1 LRLEIRVKGSLLV
14 GGVSPPSLVFGRA
27 TARTKTGEPYLP
39 ASALKGLIRHSLG
52 RLLAG
57 AGITCCT
64 GAGPELTCS
73 GDDPCPVCRLFGRPG
88 HEGKVKFSDAH
99 LAPNQTGMACLFSE
113 GGPGAPHRP
122 TGLGYTMRP
131 GLAVFR
137 KTGTALEDHLFFFE
151 STALP
156 GEEMLFTADL
166 TVLAELTPEEET
178 WLKAAAAAVMAV
190 GAGKTRGLGAAR
202 MAIISPGAG
211 ESEKE
216 SGRASRTGEGER
228 ARDAEG
234 AGAEGQ
240 VARRRAPKPISVT
253 LTLDPR
259 EPVRLTPEKSAGRFY
274 ETLDYVPGAVVR
286 GAAAAAVA
294 RHLGP
299 EARRELFL
307 QRPLSFSNLYPAG
320 NPQPWP
326 IPVPL
331 TARRCRV
338 EPPGARASKAA
349 EGHGVYDVVL
359 TEIVAGALS
368 EALGGERGDL
378 GARDVC
384 PRCQGPLRPLPGGY
398 LSVVPEAG
406 PERGVVTKA
415 AIDRR
420 VGTVLEGAL
429 YSYSWLDPD
438 TCNVDSQRLKYFGTV
453 TAGSEEDLANLRQAL
468 GEGLVIGGGRSRG
481 FGSCLTLLG
490 EPEEQA
496 AGKAAGEVTGK
507 TAKDVIYF
515 NGALGRLARTALKV
529 LGPGA
534 MGAEANGLSP
544 GGLTAQRLHQ
554 LAALA
559 EWAGQTEDGTPATNE
574 AGGPET
580 RVYASLTLTSH
591 LILPSWDDPR
601 EEVERL
607 LPEGSTIERL
617 YVRSTRV
624 GGWNAALGIEKD
636 LTPAIVMGS
645 VIVFSLSGHSRKDMA
660 EALVTWVS
668 ESSGGLGLRTA
679 EGFGRFSLCHPF
691 HANHP
696 LPISGGEDSAN

>member
-1 LRLEIRVKGSLLV
+1 MKGSLLV

-27 TARTKTGEPYLP
+27 TARTKTGDPYLP

-99 LAPNQTGMACLFSE
+99 LAPNQAGMASLFSE
-113 GGPGAPHRP
+113 GGPGVPHHP

-156 GEEMLFTADL
+156 DEEMLFTADL

-202 MAIISPGAG
+202 MAIISHPR

-216 SGRASRTGEGER
+216 PGQAGRTGVDER
-228 ARDAEG
+228 AKTAESV
-234 AGAEGQ
+234 GAEGQ
-240 VARRRAPKPISVT
+240 VARKRDPKPVSVT
-253 LTLDPR
+253 LTLNPR

-307 QRPLSFSNLYPAG
+307 QRPLSFSNLYPARD
-320 NPQPWP
+320 PRPWP

-338 EPPGARASKAA
+338 EPPGAREPKSAA
-349 EGHGVYDVVL
+349 AHGVYDVVL
-359 TEIVAGALS
+359 TEIVADALS
-368 EALGGERGDL
+368 EALGGEQGDL
-378 GARDVC
+378 GARDLC

-398 LSVVPEAG
+398 LAVAPEAG

-438 TCNVDSQRLKYFGTV
+438 TGNDDSERLKYLGTV
-453 TAGSEEDLANLRQAL
+453 AAGSEEDLADLRQAL

-481 FGSCLTLLG
+481 FGSCRTLLG
-490 EPEEQA
+490 EPEGQE
-496 AGKAAGEVTGK
+496 AGKAAEDLT
-507 TAKDVIYF
+507 YF
-515 NGALGRLARTALKV
+515 NHELGKLARSALKV

-534 MGAEANGLSP
+534 VGAEANGSAPDGEAHGSSP
-544 GGLTAQRLHQ
+544 GDPTAQRLLQ

-559 EWAGQTEDGTPATNE
+559 QWAGQTEDGTPATSE
-574 AGGPET
+574 AGGGPQA
-580 RVYASLTLTSH
+580 RIYASLTLTSH

-601 EEVERL
+601 EEVGRL
-607 LPEGSTIERL
+607 LPEGSTLERL

-645 VIVFSLSGHSRKDMA
+645 VIVFSLSGRSRKDMA

>member
-1 LRLEIRVKGSLLV
+1 LLLEIRVKGSLLV

-57 AGITCCT
+57 AEIACCT

-73 GDDPCPVCRLFGRPG
+73 GDDDPCPVCRLFGRPG

-99 LAPNQTGMACLFSE
+99 LAPNQAGMTSLFSK
-113 GGPGAPHRP
+113 GDSRTPHRP

-137 KTGTALEDHLFFFE
+137 KTGTALEDHLFFSE
-151 STALP
+151 MTALP
-156 GEEMLFTADL
+156 GKEMLFTADL
-166 TVLAELTPEEET
+166 TVLAELAPEEET
-178 WLKAAAAAVMAV
+178 WLKAAAATVIAV
-190 GAGKTRGLGAAR
+190 GGGKTRGLGTAS
-202 MAIISPGAG
+202 MAIIGPGER
-211 ESEKE
+211 ESDKE
-216 SGRASRTGEGER
+216 SYRASRTGEV
-228 ARDAEG
+228 
-234 AGAEGQ
+234 AEGQ
-240 VARRRAPKPISVT
+240 VVT

-259 EPVRLTPEKSAGRFY
+259 EPIRLTPDKSAGRFY

-307 QRPLSFSNLYPAG
+307 QRPLSFSNLYPARDSRLR
-320 NPQPWP
+320 P

-338 EPPGARASKAA
+338 EPPGAREPQTA

-359 TEIVAGALS
+359 TEIVADALS
-368 EALGGERGDL
+368 EALGGDRGDL

-384 PRCQGPLRPLPGGY
+384 PRCQGPLQPLPGGY
-398 LSVVPEAG
+398 IFVVPEAG

-438 TCNVDSQRLKYFGTV
+438 IDNDDSERLKYFGTV
-453 TAGSEEDLANLRQAL
+453 TAASEEDLASLRQAL

-481 FGSCLTLLG
+481 FGSCRTLLG
-490 EPEEQA
+490 EPESQA
-496 AGKAAGEVTGK
+496 TGK
-507 TAKDVIYF
+507 TAQDLADF
-515 NGALGRLARTALKV
+515 NRELGRLTPTALK
-529 LGPGA
+529 GMEPGMA
-534 MGAEANGLSP
+534 
-544 GGLTAQRLHQ
+544 
-554 LAALA
+554 
-559 EWAGQTEDGTPATNE
+559 
-574 AGGPET
+574 

-601 EEVERL
+601 EEVGRL

-645 VIVFSLSGHSRKDMA
+645 VIVFSLSGHSQKDMT
-660 EALVTWVS
+660 EAVVTWVNGR
-668 ESSGGLGLRTA
+668 SGGLGLRTA

-691 HANHP
+691 HTTHP
-696 LPISGGEDSAN
+696 LPITGGEDSASRNTGQA

>member
-1 LRLEIRVKGSLLV
+1 LRLEIRVTGSLLV
-14 GGVSPPSLVFGRA
+14 GGVSPPSLISDRA

-57 AGITCCT
+57 AGITCCA

-88 HEGKVKFSDAH
+88 QEGKVKFSDAH
-99 LAPNQTGMACLFSE
+99 LAPNQAGMGSLFSE
-113 GGPGAPHRP
+113 GGPGAPNRP

-156 GEEMLFTADL
+156 GEELLFTADL
-166 TVLAELTPEEET
+166 TVLAELAPEEET
-178 WLKAAAAAVMAV
+178 WLKAAAAAVLAV

-202 MAIISPGAG
+202 MAIISHPR

-216 SGRASRTGEGER
+216 PGRAGVEEGPK
-228 ARDAEG
+228 AAES
-234 AGAEGQ
+234 AGAEGLA
-240 VARRRAPKPISVT
+240 ARKRNPKPVSVT
-253 LTLDPR
+253 LILDPR
-259 EPVRLTPEKSAGRFY
+259 EPIRLTPEKSAGRFY
-274 ETLDYVPGAVVR
+274 ETLDYVPGGVVR

-294 RHLGP
+294 RHFGP

-307 QRPLSFSNLYPAG
+307 QRPLSFSNLYPARD
-320 NPQPWP
+320 PQPWP

-331 TARRCRV
+331 TSRRCRV
-338 EPPGARASKAA
+338 EPPGTRGLRTAG
-349 EGHGVYDVVL
+349 GHGVYDVAL
-359 TEIVAGALS
+359 TEIVADALS
-368 EALGGERGDL
+368 EALGGDRGDL

-398 LSVVPEAG
+398 LSVGPETG

-438 TCNVDSQRLKYFGTV
+438 TGNDESRRLKYFGMV
-453 TAGSEEDLANLRQAL
+453 TAGCEEDLANLRQAL
-468 GEGLVIGGGRSRG
+468 GGGLTIGGSRSRG
-481 FGSCLTLLG
+481 FGSCRALLG
-490 EPEEQA
+490 QPEGQ
-496 AGKAAGEVTGK
+496 AAGEVAGK
-507 TAKDVIYF
+507 TAKDVVYF

-529 LGPGA
+529 LGPGVV
-534 MGAEANGLSP
+534 GAEANGSAP
-544 GGLTAQRLHQ
+544 GAPSAQRLLQ

-559 EWAGQTEDGTPATNE
+559 EWAGPTEDGTPATNE
-574 AGGPET
+574 AGGLSPA

-591 LILPSWDDPR
+591 LILPSWDAPR

-645 VIVFSLSGHSRKDMA
+645 VIVFSLSGRSRKDMT
-660 EALVTWVS
+660 ETLVTWAS
-668 ESSGGLGLRTA
+668 ERSGGLALRTA

-691 HANHP
+691 HAAHP
-696 LPISGGEDSAN
+696 LPISGGENSANRNAG

>member
-1 LRLEIRVKGSLLV
+1 MLLEIRVKGSLLV
-14 GGVSPPSLVFGRA
+14 GGVCPPSLVFGRA

-57 AGITCCT
+57 AEIACCT

-73 GDDPCPVCRLFGRPG
+73 GDDPCPVCRLFGQPG

-99 LAPNQTGMACLFSE
+99 LEPNQASLFSKGE
-113 GGPGAPHRP
+113 PGTPRRP

-151 STALP
+151 ATALP
-156 GEEMLFTADL
+156 DEEMLFTAEL
-166 TVLAELTPEEET
+166 TVLAEFTPEEET

-202 MAIISPGAG
+202 MAIISPGA
-211 ESEKE
+211 
-216 SGRASRTGEGER
+216 RAQ
-228 ARDAEG
+228 AAEG
-234 AGAEGQ
+234 VGAEGQ
-240 VARRRAPKPISVT
+240 VARRRDPKPVSVT

-294 RHLGP
+294 RRLGP

-307 QRPLSFSNLYPAG
+307 QRPLSFSNLYPARD
-320 NPQPWP
+320 PRPRP

-338 EPPGARASKAA
+338 EPPGAREPKAV

-359 TEIVAGALS
+359 TEIVADALS
-368 EALGGERGDL
+368 EALGGDHGDL

-438 TCNVDSQRLKYFGTV
+438 TGNVDSERLKYFGTV
-453 TAGSEEDLANLRQAL
+453 TAGSEEDLASLRQAL

-481 FGSCLTLLG
+481 FGSCRTLFG
-490 EPEEQA
+490 EPAGQE
-496 AGKAAGEVTGK
+496 AGKATDDLA
-507 TAKDVIYF
+507 YF
-515 NGALGRLARTALKV
+515 NGELGKLARSALKV

-534 MGAEANGLSP
+534 GGAETNGSAP
-544 GGLTAQRLHQ
+544 GGASAQRLLQ

-559 EWAGQTEDGTPATNE
+559 EWPGAGQTEVGTPAASE
-574 AGGPET
+574 ADGCPQA

-591 LILPSWDDPR
+591 LSLSSWDDPR
-601 EEVERL
+601 EEVGRL

-617 YVRSTRV
+617 YVRTTRV

-645 VIVFSLSGHSRKDMA
+645 VIVFSLSGRSPKDMA

-668 ESSGGLGLRTA
+668 ERSGGLGLRTA

-691 HANHP
+691 HAAHP
-696 LPISGGEDSAN
+696 LPISGGEDSANRNAG